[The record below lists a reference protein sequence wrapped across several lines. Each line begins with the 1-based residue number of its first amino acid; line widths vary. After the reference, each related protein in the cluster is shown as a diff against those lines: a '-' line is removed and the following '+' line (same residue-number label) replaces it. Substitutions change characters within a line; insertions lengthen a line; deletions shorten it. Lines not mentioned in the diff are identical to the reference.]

1 MARITVRWVTF
12 STLTLLIACNTQTP
26 PPIQLARDQTLRL
39 PIYSTPSPGPPSL
52 DPASLS
58 DTMENAIGD
67 NIFDGLYRF
76 NEQMQEQPD
85 IAKGMPSVSADGLT
99 YIFHLRPNVR
109 FWNGDP
115 VTAADFVYSW
125 NRAAAMG
132 GDWSGIFQPVAGYT
146 AVAAAGKI
154 TNETR
159 LDVSAPDNYTLVAR
173 LSSASDFWLAELVLP
188 AAWVVDQNAI
198 AQGGTDQWW
207 TKPNDLV
214 GTGPFRMTDW
224 TSNGDLAFAP
234 VANWWNG
241 STGALT
247 RVELHIVTGA
257 NDWTGYENGQFD
269 IVGFGR
275 HDFPGHNVESI
286 AALRH
291 NAARRSE
298 VHTWPFGTTVWVGF
312 NLQSGPFSGF
322 EKGRQLRQ
330 AFSQAIDRN
339 KLALAVCQDATICA
353 PATGGMIA
361 KGLHGYLGDGA
372 DPGAKFDPAGARATI
387 KRIDPNG
394 TLLKGITYYYP
405 VPAQDL
411 SQAAAENLAAQWL
424 ANLGIAVTIKALDP
438 TTFFTNESYG
448 TFTMW
453 RQAWQGDY
461 DHPQDWFDNLFID
474 NSRCGAPIC
483 TVYDRPGFRALIA
496 SADQKPLAAALPDYL
511 RAGQMLA
518 GDYAYAA
525 LYYRIRTV
533 VIKPYVQGY
542 GANALWENRWTSLRI
557 LQH

>member
-1 MARITVRWVTF
+1 MDRKTVVAL
-12 STLTLLIACNTQTP
+12 STLTLLIACNGPSP
-26 PPIQLARDQTLRL
+26 PPLQLARDQTLRL
-39 PIYSTPSPGPPSL
+39 PIYSTPSPGSPSL

-58 DTMENAIGD
+58 ASMETAIGD

-85 IAKGMPSVSADGLT
+85 IAKGMPSVSPDGLT
-99 YIFHLRPNVR
+99 YTFHLRHNVR

-115 VTAADFVYSW
+115 VTAADFIYSW
-125 NRAAAMG
+125 NRAAAIN
-132 GDWSGIFQPVAGYT
+132 GDWGTIFQPVAGYA
-146 AVAAAGKI
+146 AVAAAGKV
-154 TNETR
+154 TNEAR
-159 LDVSAPDNYTLVAR
+159 LDVTAPDDYTLVAR
-173 LSSASDFWLAELVLP
+173 LSAASGYWLAELVLP

-198 AQGGTDQWW
+198 AQGGAEQWW

-257 NDWTGYENGQFD
+257 DDWTGYNNGQFD
-269 IVGFGR
+269 VVGFGQ
-275 HDFPGHNVESI
+275 PYLAVHNVQSI
-286 AALRH
+286 AALRQ

-298 VHTWPFGTTVWVGF
+298 VRTWPLGTTVWVGF
-312 NLQSGPFSGF
+312 KLPSGLFSGSDQ
-322 EKGRQLRQ
+322 GRQLRQ
-330 AFSQAIDRN
+330 AFSQAIDRK

-361 KGLHGYLGDGA
+361 KGLRGYLGDGA
-372 DPGAKFDPAGARATI
+372 DPGAKFDPAGARATV

-394 TLLKGITYYYP
+394 TLLHGLTYYYP
-405 VPAQDL
+405 VPANDP
-411 SQAAAENLAAQWL
+411 SQAVAENLSAQWS
-424 ANLGIAVTIKALDP
+424 ANLGVTVTIKALDRA
-438 TTFFTNESYG
+438 TFFTDSAYG
-448 TFTMW
+448 TFAMW
-453 RQAWQGDY
+453 RQGWQADY

-474 NSRCGAPIC
+474 TAGCSAPLC
-483 TVYDRPGFRALIA
+483 VVYDRPGFSALIA
-496 SADQKPLAAALPDYL
+496 SADQKPVADALPDYL

-525 LYYRIRTV
+525 LYYLVRTA